1 MRQRIPKR
9 YTILIACT
17 GRAPITLT
25 VQPLLVL
32 ALAAIA
38 ASVPITWVGK
48 VVYSYAHKNSVLT
61 ETNDELTEQAQDIL
75 QQVEVLE
82 TKIDDLQERAG
93 ISGSSSNQSTPSS
106 SDQSSTEMQP
116 IARSQG
122 GIGTPADAETLL
134 TAAQSQLP
142 SLFQDLRLDVQPA
155 LEKTL
160 DREQARPQGIPVKV
174 RGTEIS
180 SEFGLRPNPF
190 GRGYEM
196 HAGLDF
202 TAAYGSPVYG
212 TAPGIVVKAGWS
224 AGGYGNHVVV
234 EHGYGYRTLYAH
246 MSALKATVGMKVERN
261 TILGYL
267 GNTGRS
273 SGPHLH
279 YSVYYNDQAV
289 DPKNYLE

>member
-1 MRQRIPKR
+1 
-9 YTILIACT
+9 
-17 GRAPITLT
+17 
-25 VQPLLVL
+25 
-32 ALAAIA
+32 
-38 ASVPITWVGK
+38 
-48 VVYSYAHKNSVLT
+48 
-61 ETNDELTEQAQDIL
+61 
-75 QQVEVLE
+75 
-82 TKIDDLQERAG
+82 
-93 ISGSSSNQSTPSS
+93 
-106 SDQSSTEMQP
+106 
-116 IARSQG
+116 
-122 GIGTPADAETLL
+122 
-134 TAAQSQLP
+134 
-142 SLFQDLRLDVQPA
+142 
-155 LEKTL
+155 
-160 DREQARPQGIPVKV
+160 V

-190 GRGYEM
+190 GRGYEI

-212 TAPGIVVKAGWS
+212 TAPGTVVKAGWS

-246 MSALKATVGMKVERN
+246 MSALKATVGRKVERN

-279 YSVYYNDQAV
+279 YSVYHNDEAV